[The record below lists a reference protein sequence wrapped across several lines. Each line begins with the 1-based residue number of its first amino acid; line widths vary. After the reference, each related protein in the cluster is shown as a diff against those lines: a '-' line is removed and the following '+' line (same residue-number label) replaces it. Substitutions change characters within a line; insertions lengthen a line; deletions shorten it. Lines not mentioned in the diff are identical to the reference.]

1 MKNSKN
7 NRYKIEFAGKKY
19 TLITDKDNLFMEEV
33 ERIAKDKYL
42 VLKEKMP
49 NADDETIA
57 ILLAINS
64 LEVQLS
70 REIEHE
76 KVERELL
83 ELRQKYAETSIETED
98 VDD

>member
-7 NRYKIEFAGKKY
+7 NRYKIEFGGKKY

-49 NADDETIA
+49 NADNETIA